1 MLLLTQKCLNNTF
14 IQNSA
19 NTSFQVTVDLLNSE
33 NLKVAVAQLY
43 KKLQFCNFA
52 MLQLIQ
58 KYVNNILKENIL
70 NPIVFKF

>member
-43 KKLQFCNFA
+43 KKLQFCKFT